1 MSREPSAELRA
12 AAEDLFAA
20 CRSEQPSAE
29 LARRI
34 AALAVHGGASS
45 EVRPS
50 VQRASRAR
58 PVRWLMAALV
68 LSLGGA
74 AAWLSLR
81 APPARIAISAEQRP
95 ADVVRD
101 APPVASSSAPT
112 ALEGETPEPVAP
124 APIKSPE
131 RSKPRSPAP
140 TAAPPAALPLPE
152 PALAPEPAALPAEP
166 AAPKPSL
173 AQDLQELMLIRS
185 TLRAGDGAR
194 ALALLDQRARTGGE
208 LEAEATLLRIE
219 ALARIGRRGEASE
232 LARRFVQANPNSAL
246 ADRAQAFVQ

>member
-20 CRSEQPSAE
+20 CRSEQPSGE

-34 AALAVHGGASS
+34 AALAVHGGAHSQ
-45 EVRPS
+45 VRPS
-50 VQRASRAR
+50 VRRSSHAS

-68 LSLGGA
+68 LSLGVA

-81 APPARIAISAEQRP
+81 APAALVAISAEQRP
-95 ADVVRD
+95 ADVARV

-112 ALEGETPEPVAP
+112 ALEGEAPEPVAP
-124 APIKSPE
+124 APIKSPA

-140 TAAPPAALPLPE
+140 TAAPPAALPP
-152 PALAPEPAALPAEP
+152 EP

-185 TLRAGDGAR
+185 TLRAGNGVR
-194 ALALLDQRARTGGE
+194 ALELLDQRARTGGE

-219 ALARIGRRGEASE
+219 ALASVGRRTEASK
-232 LARRFVQANPNSAL
+232 LARDFVQKNPNSAL
-246 ADRAQAFVQ
+246 ADRAKAFAR